1 MYFKILFMDLRI
13 LLEWNCSKVFSRE
26 CAFENT
32 VCKISAILFRP
43 HCARSHWKPKVVKM
57 PNLFSMA
64 APQVVPVF
72 SVSVSFSVWSWSRW
86 LSMRLW
92 SFQCIRNDNHI
103 WSEVDYWYRDLLVS
117 LLLAWINFSTVKW
130 PIKWDT
136 LMLMWHHSNTA
147 PLLYSWIERKMHTR
161 MCVPEIGICYSQ
173 GINKIV
179 HPAEFGG
186 SSIIYPYL
194 SHYIWNQ
201 LLIRWWVFF
210 FSFFCFFFSGDIWN
224 STWLAGYLWGLL
236 FVKQERP
243 TSISLKPGF
252 EVPLPLTKIHAYCI
266 GSGKEWL
273 ISKTCLSI
281 ILWFIIKSRR
291 YTGGDFMFLYR
302 FVRRHRRRPQIL
314 VHVITFEQLFGFLSF
329 LVRLLA
335 LTCRLPD

>member
-1 MYFKILFMDLRI
+1 MPAFWYKISLIGKCISKFYLWTLGSYLNEIAVRFSLENVHLKILHY
-13 LLEWNCSKVFSRE
+13 
-26 CAFENT
+26 
-32 VCKISAILFRP
+32 KISAILFRP

-92 SFQCIRNDNHI
+92 SSQCIRNDNHI

-147 PLLYSWIERKMHTR
+147 SLLYSWIERKMHTR

-201 LLIRWWVFF
+201 LLIRWWVVFF
-210 FSFFCFFFSGDIWN
+210 FWFFCFFFLETYEIPHDWLVICGD
-224 STWLAGYLWGLL
+224 SYLLSRSDLPVLVWSPGL
-236 FVKQERP
+236 KYHYHWQKYMH
-243 TSISLKPGF
+243 I
-252 EVPLPLTKIHAYCI
+252 
-266 GSGKEWL
+266 
-273 ISKTCLSI
+273 
-281 ILWFIIKSRR
+281 
-291 YTGGDFMFLYR
+291 
-302 FVRRHRRRPQIL
+302 
-314 VHVITFEQLFGFLSF
+314 
-329 LVRLLA
+329 LLA
-335 LTCRLPD
+335 LGKSD